1 VTALVVLPKSRSGSS
16 LVNLIRERIG
26 AAGREEEASMDR
38 SELLEVASQ
47 YLDRVIILLTVAG
60 EERLALDIEEWMD
73 GLDFSGLPLDAK
85 PTPRIYH

>member
-1 VTALVVLPKSRSGSS
+1 
-16 LVNLIRERIG
+16 
-26 AAGREEEASMDR
+26 MDR

-73 GLDFSGLPLDAK
+73 WVDFSGLPPDAK
-85 PTPRIYH
+85 PMPRIYH

>member
-1 VTALVVLPKSRSGSS
+1 
-16 LVNLIRERIG
+16 
-26 AAGREEEASMDR
+26 MDR

-73 GLDFSGLPLDAK
+73 GLDFSGLPPDAK
-85 PTPRIYH
+85 PTPAHISLISSGADPIARQDRLAFSASQFPCIRLG

>member
-1 VTALVVLPKSRSGSS
+1 
-16 LVNLIRERIG
+16 
-26 AAGREEEASMDR
+26 MDR

-73 GLDFSGLPLDAK
+73 RLDFSGLPPDAK
-85 PTPRIYH
+85 PMPRIYH